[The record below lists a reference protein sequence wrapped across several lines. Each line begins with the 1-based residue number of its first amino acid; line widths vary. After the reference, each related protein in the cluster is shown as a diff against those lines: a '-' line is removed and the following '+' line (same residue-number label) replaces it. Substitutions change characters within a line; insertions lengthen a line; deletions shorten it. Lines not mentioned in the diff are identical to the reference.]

1 MGTKEKKIYI
11 YMYTVVFLFIEPFNI
26 KPKLDS
32 QIEASVTFFGIGV
45 KTCPVL

>member
-1 MGTKEKKIYI
+1 MGTEKKKYI

-26 KPKLDS
+26 KPTLDS

-45 KTCPVL
+45 KTCPVV